1 MLDQGSPLLLGSAPP
16 RPGGKRAFAEARLR
30 QAVIWCELEPGTV
43 VTELGLMQRYGLER
57 AGVRAALV
65 GLEAAGLVEALPRHG
80 WRVRRISGAYIGDV
94 LAARRA
100 IEPSL
105 PLGQLSEQQIAR
117 VEELT
122 RLTSLLLGRQE
133 AASRASLRAYDRELL
148 ETLAADL
155 GDIRRGWLREV
166 WDHSERLVRFFER
179 DGQRRFPPTDRK
191 ALAAAC
197 SARDAAAAH
206 AALSASIDTFE
217 ASVIAALY
225 AADAEI
231 VRPGTS
237 PSWRARRPK
246 SVAPR
251 EESKGA
257 RNSSQ
262 TRGAIG

>member
-1 MLDQGSPLLLGSAPP
+1 MLDKDSPLRLGSAPP
-16 RPGGKRAFAEARLR
+16 RPGGKRVFAEERLR
-30 QAVIWCELEPGTV
+30 RAVIWCELEPGTV
-43 VTELGLMQRYGLER
+43 VTERGLMHRYGLKR

-94 LAARRA
+94 VAARRA

-105 PLGQLSEQQIAR
+105 PLGQLRAQQIAR

-122 RLTSLLLGRQE
+122 RLTSLLAGRQE

-148 ETLAADL
+148 ETLAAGL
-155 GDIRRGWLREV
+155 GEIRRGWLREA

-197 SARDAAAAH
+197 SARDGEAAH
-206 AALSASIDTFE
+206 AALSAATDAFE
-217 ASVIAALY
+217 AAVIAALY
-225 AADAEI
+225 AEEAEI
-231 VRPGTS
+231 VGPGTAAA
-237 PSWRARRPK
+237 WQARRPR

-251 EESKGA
+251 EQSKTP
-257 RNSSQ
+257 RRPSQ
-262 TRGAIG
+262 TEGGIR